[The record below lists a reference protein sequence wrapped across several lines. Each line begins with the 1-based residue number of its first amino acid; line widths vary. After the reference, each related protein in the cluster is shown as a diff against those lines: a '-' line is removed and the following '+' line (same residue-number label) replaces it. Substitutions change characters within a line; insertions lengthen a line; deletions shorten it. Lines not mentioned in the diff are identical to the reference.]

1 MLSLTMATMPETA
14 QINPQTKSRKQTSAH
29 NGSTPADDEA
39 RTYLL
44 GFLAP
49 PLPIDPLFWLS
60 VFTSERGPKLLR
72 RGLLPGLIYTCLFL
86 SSIVMVDLLLC
97 LRSIW
102 VRVALCVSVAALMG
116 PLRMIWTHSVVTG
129 ERSRSPDYRAAFSR
143 SQHAI
148 LMAPSLLHAFSC
160 CALIL
165 LPSSI
170 AWSCEWRSLKLDL
183 ASVSYVLAIPTTALL
198 IGLCLFVPS
207 SIALTRVETALLD
220 DRRRILVPFDR
231 EKIIPPSDYHQ
242 GYYSTWFAPYARA
255 MRSIDMKTIWW
266 VYVQYSRWVVVLLL
280 AHCIHAW

>member
-1 MLSLTMATMPETA
+1 MARMSEPAQLST
-14 QINPQTKSRKQTSAH
+14 QTKAKKKTLDRNS
-29 NGSTPADDEA
+29 STPAEDEA
-39 RTYLL
+39 RTNLL
-44 GFLAP
+44 GFLAQ
-49 PLPIDPLFWLS
+49 PLPFNLLFWLS

-72 RGLLPGLIYTCLFL
+72 RGLVSGLICTCLFL

-102 VRVALCVSVAALMG
+102 VRVALFVSVAALVA

-129 ERSRSPDYRAAFSR
+129 ERSRSPDYRNAFSR

-148 LMAPSLLHAFSC
+148 LMVPSLLHAFSC
-160 CALIL
+160 CALLL

-207 SIALTRVETALLD
+207 SIALTRV
-220 DRRRILVPFDR
+220 
-231 EKIIPPSDYHQ
+231 
-242 GYYSTWFAPYARA
+242 
-255 MRSIDMKTIWW
+255 
-266 VYVQYSRWVVVLLL
+266 
-280 AHCIHAW
+280 